1 MTPPT
6 VSETIR
12 ARRSARR
19 FRPDPIPNPLLHELL
34 ELTME
39 APSSWNFQSRSVVAV
54 RDPVAREALSHAANG
69 QRQPREAPLTL
80 VFVAETGRWRQDLAD
95 VYRAARDNQAWDEGF
110 VQAAATSGIDFQ
122 RALDARGL
130 GREYAVKDAV
140 IAATHT
146 MLAATA
152 LGLATS
158 PMNGWDEAEV
168 LKVIDAAHRD
178 DLAVA
183 LLLSVGYPAEQRRHP
198 GRLPLDRLAFGDRY
212 GEALGDRYGEAL

>member
-6 VSETIR
+6 VAETIR
-12 ARRSARR
+12 HRRSVRR
-19 FRPDPIPNPLLHELL
+19 FHPDPVPEALLSELI

-39 APSSWNFQSRSVVAV
+39 APSSWNFQSRSVVVV
-54 RDPVAREALSHAANG
+54 RDPVARAALSRAAHG

-80 VFVAETGRWRQDLAD
+80 VFLAETGRWHEDLSG
-95 VYRAARDNQAWDEGF
+95 VYRAARDNRAWDEDF
-110 VQAAATSGIDFQ
+110 VHATATGGIDFQ
-122 RALDARGL
+122 RDLDARGL
-130 GREYAVKDAV
+130 SREYAVKDAV
-140 IAATHT
+140 IAATHA

-152 LGLATS
+152 AGLASS

-168 LKVIDAAHRD
+168 LKAIGAEHRG

-198 GRLPLDRLAFGDRY
+198 GRLPLHRVAFGDRY
-212 GEALGDRYGEAL
+212 GAAL

>member
-6 VSETIR
+6 VAETIR
-12 ARRSARR
+12 HRRSVRR
-19 FRPDPIPNPLLHELL
+19 FRPDPVPEALLNELL

-54 RDPVAREALSHAANG
+54 RDPSAREALSRAAYG

-80 VFVAETGRWRQDLAD
+80 VFLAETGRWHEDLSG
-95 VYRAARDNQAWDEGF
+95 VYRAARANRAWDEEF
-110 VQAAATSGIDFQ
+110 VHATATDGIDFQ

-140 IAATHT
+140 IAATHA

-152 LGLATS
+152 AGLASS

-168 LKVIDAAHRD
+168 LKAIGADHRSG
-178 DLAVA
+178 LAVA

-198 GRLPLDRLAFGDRY
+198 GRLPLHRVAFGDRY
-212 GEALGDRYGEAL
+212 GAAL

>member
-1 MTPPT
+1 MTHPT
-6 VSETIR
+6 VAETIR
-12 ARRSARR
+12 SRRSVRR
-19 FRPDPIPNPLLHELL
+19 FRPDPVPDPLLRELL

-39 APSSWNFQSRSVVAV
+39 APSSWNFQSWSVVAV
-54 RDPVAREALSHAANG
+54 RDPATREALSLAANG

-80 VFVAETGRWRQDLAD
+80 VFLAETGRWNEDLTD
-95 VYRAARDNQAWDEGF
+95 VYRAARGNQAWDEGF
-110 VQAAATSGIDFQ
+110 VHATATSGIDFQ
-122 RALDARGL
+122 RELDARGL
-130 GREYAVKDAV
+130 GREYAVKDAA

-168 LKVIDAAHRD
+168 LKVIGTDHRE
-178 DLAVA
+178 DLAVS

-198 GRLPLDRLAFGDRY
+198 GRLPLNRLVFGDRY
-212 GEALGDRYGEAL
+212 GESL